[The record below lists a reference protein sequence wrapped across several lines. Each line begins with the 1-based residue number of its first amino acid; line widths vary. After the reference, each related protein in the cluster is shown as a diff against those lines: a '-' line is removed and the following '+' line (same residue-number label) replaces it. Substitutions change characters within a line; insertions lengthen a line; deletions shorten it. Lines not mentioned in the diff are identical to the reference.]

1 MASVCIVEHVDH
13 FPTTAALA
21 GLPVPTPATEPD
33 LGGTSYAHLFTNP
46 NAPHSAAAFSQYP
59 RCWGAGQNMSSHNFS
74 LDNRCANVHN
84 TKFGYMGVRTQAI
97 HQLLVTSGHA
107 LADCL

>member
-1 MASVCIVEHVDH
+1 MASVCTVEHVDH

-84 TKFGYMGVRTQAI
+84 TKFGYMGVRHKQSI
-97 HQLLVTSGHA
+97 S
-107 LADCL
+107 CL